1 MAIELAETEMSW
13 PDLSPSWQYPR
24 LNAHSA
30 AWNQAVTQ
38 GLCHKSYLLVH
49 RRSNGETNGILPLH
63 YVNSKLFGRF
73 LVSTTYVNTGGVWA
87 EDSSTA
93 SELISAACVLA
104 DQLDVRYLELRHE
117 MPVVHPRLNRQRTD
131 KVHMRLPLPKS
142 LEELNQSFKSKLRSQ
157 LKKVA
162 SQPFQ
167 LSWGNQNLLED
178 FYRVFARN
186 MRDLGT
192 PVFPKKLFD
201 CILKEF
207 AGNAELCV
215 VSIDGTPLAAA
226 LLVHQYGVTEVP
238 SASSLR
244 AYNATGCNMWM
255 YHQLLSRAIE
265 RGSHTFDFGRS
276 TIDSNTYRFKAQW
289 NAKPFPSIWQYYE
302 RRGSTDDMRLDSAA
316 NQRLIRVWKCL
327 PVWLTR
333 WIGPMIVRGIP

>member
-1 MAIELAETEMSW
+1 MSW

-24 LNAHSA
+24 LNGHSA

-38 GLCHKSYLLVH
+38 GLRHKSYLLVH
-49 RRSNGETNGILPLH
+49 RRANGSANGILPLH

-73 LVSTTYVNTGGVWA
+73 LVSTPYVNTGGVWA
-87 EDSSTA
+87 EDGSTA
-93 SELISAACVLA
+93 SELISAACDLA

-117 MPVVHPRLNRQRTD
+117 TPVAHPRFNRQRTD

-167 LSWGNQNLLED
+167 LSWGKQDLLKD
-178 FYRVFARN
+178 FYGVFARN

-201 CILKEF
+201 CILNEF
-207 AGNAELCV
+207 SDNAELCV
-215 VSIDGTPLAAA
+215 VSFHGTPLAAA
-226 LLVHQYGVTEVP
+226 LLVHQNGVTEVP

-255 YHQLLSRAIE
+255 YHQLLSHAII

-302 RRGSTDDMRLDSAA
+302 RRGSTEDMRLDSPT
-316 NQRLIRVWKCL
+316 NQRLIGVWKCL

-333 WIGPMIVRGIP
+333 WIGPAIVRGIP